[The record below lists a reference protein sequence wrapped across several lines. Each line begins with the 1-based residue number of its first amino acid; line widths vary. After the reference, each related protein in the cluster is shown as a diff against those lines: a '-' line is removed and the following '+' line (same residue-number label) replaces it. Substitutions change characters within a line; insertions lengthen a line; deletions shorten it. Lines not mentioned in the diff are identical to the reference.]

1 MRTNRKDYINSNK
14 IKTMAWLFSSKP
26 RGLDQTGVIAEPVLD
41 HLASN
46 WNVWWNRSWLV
57 ASISL
62 HCEKNKTKLGSPPL
76 RPSSTLKKIKQS
88 SCGFGLA
95 QHKDRQNKWTYADL
109 QKKKKK
115 NVGKRVLKWIFTAD
129 VVLVR
134 TDVGGLASC
143 HACKTPASYQLTVTS

>member
-1 MRTNRKDYINSNK
+1 MVWIRQELLPNQSWIIWRPTGMFDE
-14 IKTMAWLFSSKP
+14 TEADWLHPF
-26 RGLDQTGVIAEPVLD
+26 LCIA
-41 HLASN
+41 
-46 WNVWWNRSWLV
+46 R
-57 ASISL
+57 
-62 HCEKNKTKLGSPPL
+62 KTKQNSAPPPL
-76 RPSSTLKKIKQS
+76 RPSFTLKKIKQS

-95 QHKDRQNKWTYADL
+95 QHKDRQNKWTYVDL